1 MLQNLD
7 RAPLQEPKSYFI
19 ILNFEHKSRN
29 LQQNLKEINK
39 IDRPIPRKPH
49 FIGKHISNK
58 VICLIVFAAKY

>member
-49 FIGKHISNK
+49 CIGKHISN
-58 VICLIVFAAKY
+58 